1 MAVPIY
7 VLGEK
12 RAEVKAAN
20 PDDKIGDI
28 AKKMGKMWQ
37 ELDEKAKVGHFFP
50 FMCKPC
56 TAAGS
61 L

>member
-1 MAVPIY
+1 MAAPIFD
-7 VLGEK
+7 LGEK

-50 FMCKPC
+50 FMCKP
-56 TAAGS
+56 
-61 L
+61 